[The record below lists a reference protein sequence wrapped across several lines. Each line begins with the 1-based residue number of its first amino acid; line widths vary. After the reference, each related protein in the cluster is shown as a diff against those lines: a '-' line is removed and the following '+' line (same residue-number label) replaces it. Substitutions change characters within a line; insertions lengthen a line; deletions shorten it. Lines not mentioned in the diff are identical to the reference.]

1 MANTTVLRPAGKT
14 TVIAVTATSSTSL
27 TIDDKTNDQVNFATF
42 LNAGTKPCAVNVS
55 SLATAPACVFPAVGT
70 PGDFVLPANMTYPVT
85 LAVPTVPFQITA
97 VCGGTDTTT
106 LYVTPVGD
114 QS

>member
-1 MANTTVLRPAGKT
+1 MANTTVLKPVGKT
-14 TVIAVTATSSTSL
+14 YAISVTATSSTSI
-27 TIDDKTNDQVNFATF
+27 TVDDQTNDQVNYASF
-42 LNAGTKPCAVNVS
+42 LNVGTKPCAVVVS
-55 SLATAPACVFPAVGT
+55 SLATAPVAVFPNST
-70 PGDFVLPANMTYPVT
+70 PGDFVLPGNMTYPVT

-106 LYVTPVGD
+106 LYVTAVGD

>member
-14 TVIAVTATSSTSL
+14 SVIAVTATSSTSI
-27 TIDDKTNDQVNFATF
+27 TISPTTNDQVNFATF
-42 LNAGTKPCAVNVS
+42 LNAGSKACAVTVS
-55 SLATAPACVFPAVGT
+55 SLATAPTCVFPSAGT

-85 LAVPTVPFQITA
+85 LAVPTVPFQITT

>member
-14 TVIAVTATSSTSL
+14 SVIAVTATSSTSI
-27 TIDDKTNDQVNFATF
+27 TISTNTNDQVNYAAFI
-42 LNAGTKPCAVNVS
+42 NAGTKACAVTVS
-55 SLATAPACVFPAVGT
+55 SLATAPASVFPTAGS
-70 PGDFVLPANMTYPVT
+70 PGDFVLPANMIFPVVI
-85 LAVPTVPFQITA
+85 AVPAAPFQITA
-97 VCGGTDTTT
+97 ICGGSDTTT